1 MKEIKKLL
9 SIILASSMI
18 ISICAC
24 NNTSSTRTRKDD
36 DDDDHDQRIERT
48 EEDTKSTTDETAKET
63 SEETSEETE
72 ADDKFYYYL
81 VDDKSP
87 EQIVELYAYYQDL
100 VDELGY
106 EKYADL
112 KEYLPVEPE
121 KYELDDGGLDI
132 YYAQVEN
139 GSFDYVYHMS
149 VSAFDVDHIEFSM
162 SIRVYDV
169 DKVMA
174 ISEAFK
180 NYYAVE
186 GTEVKKYTED
196 DLNLN
201 DGGYKITKNK
211 GQKYYIEYGLY
222 GAEGAKYYI
231 ISMGEINR
239 YY

>member
-24 NNTSSTRTRKDD
+24 NNTGSTRTRKDD
-36 DDDDHDQRIERT
+36 DDDEHDQRIERS
-48 EEDTKSTTDETAKET
+48 EEDTKGTTVETT
-63 SEETSEETE
+63 EETSEETTKE
-72 ADDKFYYYL
+72 VETESESHFYPI
-81 VDDKSP
+81 DDKSP
-87 EQIVELYAYYQDL
+87 DQIVELYAYYQDI
-100 VDELGY
+100 VDGLGY

-121 KYELDDGGLDI
+121 KYILDDGDIDI

-139 GSFDYVYHMS
+139 GSFDYVYYMS
-149 VSAFDVDHIEFSM
+149 VDVFDVNHIEFSM
-162 SIRVYDV
+162 RIRVYDV

-201 DGGYKITKNK
+201 DGGYKITINK
-211 GQKYYIEYGLY
+211 GQKYYIEYELY
-222 GAEGAKYYI
+222 GTEGAEYYI

>member
-1 MKEIKKLL
+1 MKRMRKLF

-24 NNTSSTRTRKDD
+24 NNTGSTRTRKDD

-48 EEDTKSTTDETAKET
+48 EEDTKSTTGETT
-63 SEETSEETE
+63 EETSEETE
-72 ADDKFYYYL
+72 ADDKFNYYL

-87 EQIVELYAYYQDL
+87 EQIVELYAYYQDI
-100 VDELGY
+100 VDGLGY

-121 KYELDDGGLDI
+121 KYILDDGDIDI

-149 VSAFDVDHIEFSM
+149 VAVFDVDHIEFEM

-201 DGGYKITKNK
+201 DGGYKITINK

-222 GAEGAKYYI
+222 GTEGAEYYI

>member
-1 MKEIKKLL
+1 MRKLF

-24 NNTSSTRTRKDD
+24 NNTGSTRTRKDD

-48 EEDTKSTTDETAKET
+48 EEDTKSTTGETT
-63 SEETSEETE
+63 EETSEETE
-72 ADDKFYYYL
+72 ADDKFNYYL

-87 EQIVELYAYYQDL
+87 EQIVELYAYYQDI
-100 VDELGY
+100 VDGLGY

-121 KYELDDGGLDI
+121 KYILDDGDLDI

-149 VSAFDVDHIEFSM
+149 VSVFDDNHIEFDM

-186 GTEVKKYTED
+186 GAEVKILTEED
-196 DLNLN
+196 ANLF
-201 DGGYKITKNK
+201 DGGYKITINK
-211 GQKYYIEYGLY
+211 GQKYIIEYGLY
-222 GAEGAKYYI
+222 GTEGAEYYI